1 MARSSRNSD
10 RLLLMYIEAPIPP
23 PAPPLSPPSPP
34 PNLQAKQE
42 VGERGD
48 LSHWT
53 ATALILWSVDLVLR
67 CDEMPMG
74 GGGVIDS
81 KRSFPVFP
89 TGRFSAA

>member
-1 MARSSRNSD
+1 MARISRNSD
-10 RLLLMYIEAPIPP
+10 RLLLMYLEAPIPP
-23 PAPPLSPPSPP
+23 PAPPLAPPSP

-48 LSHWT
+48 LIHWT

-74 GGGVIDS
+74 GGGGY
-81 KRSFPVFP
+81 RQ
-89 TGRFSAA
+89 